1 MSNMYNI
8 IEELC
13 SERGVSITQ
22 LCREAGVPRATL
34 TELKMGRTKTLGPK
48 NLEKL
53 ATYFEV
59 PIEGILNGN
68 KKKPTPENGSE
79 RNYGD
84 SVLMDAFKRADEST
98 QEAILLLLKLK

>member
-1 MSNMYNI
+1 MENMYNI

-13 SERGVSITQ
+13 STKGVNITQ
-22 LCREAGVPRATL
+22 MCQEAAIPRATL
-34 TELKMGRTKTLGPK
+34 TELKKGRTLTLGPK
-48 NLEKL
+48 NLQKL
-53 ATYFEV
+53 STYFEV
-59 PIEGILNGN
+59 PMEYFLGN
-68 KKKPTPENGSE
+68 KKSPPSENESE

>member
-1 MSNMYNI
+1 MGNMYNI

-13 SERGVSITQ
+13 SVKGVNITQ
-22 LCREAGVPRATL
+22 MCQEAGIPRATI
-34 TELKMGRTKTLGPK
+34 TELKKGRTQTLGPK
-48 NLEKL
+48 NLDKL
-53 ATYFEV
+53 STYFEV
-59 PIEGILNGN
+59 PMEYFLGN
-68 KKKPTPENGSE
+68 KKKPTSNEGSE